1 MSFRL
6 DRSEP
11 SVRDCKT
18 DSWRN
23 PIPFPLCSAESLA
36 KSPGES
42 YGDGGRGGR
51 RAGLDKAFGVGYR
64 TFRAKE
70 TIMTAVKER
79 RRAGK
84 KGGNGRV
91 VLSRRRYERLLEDL
105 HDLAVVAE
113 RRNEPSISLEDI
125 KKRLRKRGRL

>member
-18 DSWRN
+18 ESWRK
-23 PIPFPLCSAESLA
+23 PIPFPICSAKSLA
-36 KSPGES
+36 KLFTES
-42 YGDGGRGGR
+42 YGDYRRGGR

-70 TIMTAVKER
+70 TIMTAVKES

-84 KGGNGRV
+84 KGGNGRAV
-91 VLSRRRYERLLEDL
+91 VSRRGDQRLL
-105 HDLAVVAE
+105 
-113 RRNEPSISLEDI
+113 
-125 KKRLRKRGRL
+125 G